1 MTAAAVRRAL
11 FIGFLAGA
19 AGWHLSLVGLVPAF
33 AERRLIGDVVTF
45 SSVLLVALVA
55 VATYLTARRYQG
67 AVRRV
72 LYGLVSALTTA
83 LLLVLLAV
91 VVTEFNL
98 RQIFLNATP
107 ELARTLTFGAGP
119 TVNGLLRV
127 LGIAVLTGLLTG
139 GIGALPAPWGRILV
153 FTTLT
158 TLLFGL
164 LRDVL
169 TPVLPSALTGFL
181 YGSSGLSYPGSVVLF
196 AVFLALFVLRWTVG
210 GRTTSST
217 VLSTI
222 PPGVRRPLATGL
234 LLALF
239 ASIPLW
245 AGLFLTNVID
255 FVGFYILM
263 GLGLNLVLGFAGLLD
278 LGYVAFFAV
287 GAYTMAVLTSPE
299 IAPAGYILDFWLAL
313 PLAVLIT
320 VFAGLLVGLPVL
332 RMRGDYLAI
341 ATLGFGEIVRL
352 LVLSDWLKPYLGGA
366 QGVTRIGRPHLG
378 SLRIDSPQEFY
389 FLILLSCLLAWFLS
403 VRLRDS
409 RLGRAWFAI
418 REDEHVAQAMGINRV
433 TAKLTAFAIGASFGG
448 LSGALFASLVG
459 SVVPASFSL
468 LVSINVVAL
477 LVLGGMGS
485 LPGVLVGALALVG
498 IPELLREFQEYRLL
512 LYGMV
517 LIAMMLFRPAG
528 LLPERIHRVELEEAV
543 EEAREITPAELATG
557 QD

>member
-1 MTAAAVRRAL
+1 MSLATLRRAL
-11 FIGFLAGA
+11 FIGLLGGIAV
-19 AGWHLSLVGLVPAF
+19 WHLSLVGLIPAF
-33 AERRLIGDVVTF
+33 AQRRLIGETLTF
-45 SSVLLVALVA
+45 SYALLVALFA
-55 VATYLTARRYQG
+55 LAAHATGRRYHG
-67 AVRRV
+67 ALQRV
-72 LYGLVSALTTA
+72 AWGALSALTA
-83 LLLVLLAV
+83 GLLVLALAF
-91 VVTEFNL
+91 VVTQVNL

-107 ELARTLTFGAGP
+107 DLARVLTFGAGVSP
-119 TVNGLLRV
+119 AGVLRTLLIAAV
-127 LGIAVLTGLLTG
+127 AGIVSGVV
-139 GIGALPAPWGRILV
+139 GAAPAPWGRVSVSAALA
-153 FTTLT
+153 
-158 TLLFGL
+158 TLLLGL

-169 TPVLPSALTGFL
+169 GPILPSGLVSFL
-181 YGSSGLSYPGSVVLF
+181 YGPAGLSVPGAVVIFVLF
-196 AVFLALFVLRWTVG
+196 FLLFALRWSLS
-210 GRTTSST
+210 GRAGAERLVAFVPS
-217 VLSTI
+217 
-222 PPGVRRPLATGL
+222 PARGPLARLVVIL
-234 LLALF
+234 LLA
-239 ASIPLW
+239 SVPLW
-245 AGLFLTNVID
+245 AGLFLSNVAD

-299 IAPAGYILDFWLAL
+299 IGQRFTLDFWVAL
-313 PLAVLIT
+313 PIAIMLT

-366 QGVTRIGRPHLG
+366 QGVTRIARPQIG

-389 FLILLSCLLAWFLS
+389 VLVLLSCLLAWFLS
-403 VRLRDS
+403 IRLRDS

-418 REDEHVAQAMGINRV
+418 REDEFVAQAMGINRV
-433 TAKLTAFAIGASFGG
+433 TAKLSAFAIGASFGG

-485 LPGVLVGALALVG
+485 LPGVVVGALALVG

-512 LYGMV
+512 VYGIV

-528 LLPERIHRVELEEAV
+528 LLPERIHRRELEEAV
-543 EEAREITPAELATG
+543 EEVREVAPAEIAPG
-557 QD
+557 RS

>member
-1 MTAAAVRRAL
+1 MSAAALRRAL
-11 FIGFLAGA
+11 FIGFLAGMA
-19 AGWHLSLVGLVPAF
+19 AWHLSLVGLVPAF

-139 GIGALPAPWGRILV
+139 GVGALPAPWGRILV

-169 TPVLPSALTGFL
+169 APVLPSALTSFL

-222 PPGVRRPLATGL
+222 SPGVRRPLATGL

-245 AGLFLTNVID
+245 AGLFLTNVVD

-313 PLAVLIT
+313 PIAVLIT

-366 QGVTRIGRPHLG
+366 QGITRIGRPHLG

-543 EEAREITPAELATG
+543 EESREVTPAELATG

>member
-139 GIGALPAPWGRILV
+139 GVGALPAPWGRILV

-287 GAYTMAVLTSPE
+287 GAYIMAVLTSPE

>member
-1 MTAAAVRRAL
+1 MTATALRRAL
-11 FIGFLAGA
+11 FVGFLAGI

-33 AERRLIGDVVTF
+33 AQRRLIGETITF
-45 SSVLLVALVA
+45 SYVLLLTLIAIAAA
-55 VATYLTARRYQG
+55 VASRWHAGLAPRLVTGTIA
-67 AVRRV
+67 
-72 LYGLVSALTTA
+72 GLVT
-83 LLLVLLAV
+83 VLAFFVLAV
-91 VVTEFNL
+91 VVTTFNL
-98 RQIFLNATP
+98 RQYFLNATP
-107 ELARTLTFGAGP
+107 DLARVLTLGGTGADAGSLLRL
-119 TVNGLLRV
+119 VALGLLAG
-127 LGIAVLTGLLTG
+127 LFAVLVQS
-139 GIGALPAPWGRILV
+139 LPYPWARVVVSTIV
-153 FTTLT
+153 V
-158 TLLFGL
+158 TLLLGL

-169 TPVLPSALTGFL
+169 APILPAAIARFL
-181 YGSSGLSYPGSVVLF
+181 YGSAGLSAAGAAVVAAVAFVAFAVRWSLGRRAIRARAPVVLPD
-196 AVFLALFVLRWTVG
+196 R
-210 GRTTSST
+210 
-217 VLSTI
+217 
-222 PPGVRRPLATGL
+222 VRRPLSTL
-234 LLALF
+234 LILVLLASVPF
-239 ASIPLW
+239 W
-245 AGLFLTNVID
+245 AGLFLSNVAD

-299 IAPAGYILDFWLAL
+299 IGQRFTLDFWVAL
-313 PLAVLIT
+313 PIAVALT
-320 VFAGLLVGLPVL
+320 VLAGLLVGLPVL

-366 QGVTRIGRPHLG
+366 QGVTRIGRPHIG
-378 SLRIDSPQEFY
+378 GFRIDSPQEFY
-389 FLILLSCLLAWFLS
+389 FLVLLSCLLAWFLS

-433 TAKLTAFAIGASFGG
+433 TAKLSAFAIGASFGG

-485 LPGVLVGALALVG
+485 LPGVVVGALALVG

-512 LYGMV
+512 VYGIV

-528 LLPERIHRVELEEAV
+528 LLPERIHRVELEQAV
-543 EEAREITPAELATG
+543 EEAHEVTPAEFATG
-557 QD
+557 RD

>member
-1 MTAAAVRRAL
+1 MTLAAWRRAL
-11 FIGFLAGA
+11 FIGVLAGI
-19 AGWHLSLVGLVPAF
+19 AGWHLSLAGLVPAF
-33 AERRLIGDVVTF
+33 AQRRLIGEAVTF
-45 SSVLLVALVA
+45 SSALLLALIIIA
-55 VATYLTARRYQG
+55 AYATARRYSG
-67 AVRRV
+67 ALSRFTFGV
-72 LYGLVSALTTA
+72 VSALVTGIVLFVLA
-83 LLLVLLAV
+83 L
-91 VVTEFNL
+91 VVTAFNL

-107 ELARTLTFGAGP
+107 ELAQTLTFGGGADPDGF
-119 TVNGLLRV
+119 LRV
-127 LGIAVLTGLLTG
+127 LVMAVIAAGVTSAV
-139 GIGALPAPWGRILV
+139 GALPPPWGRILV
-153 FTTLT
+153 FATLT
-158 TLLFGL
+158 TLLVGL

-169 TPVLPSALTGFL
+169 APVLPGVLTGFL
-181 YGSSGLSYPGSVVLF
+181 YGSAGLSYPGAVVVLIASVLVF
-196 AVFLALFVLRWTVG
+196 ALRATAN
-210 GRTTSST
+210 GRTAIRAATAA
-217 VLSTI
+217 V
-222 PPGVRRPLATGL
+222 PPPLHRPLVRMIAL
-234 LLALF
+234 LLLL
-239 ASIPLW
+239 SIPLW
-245 AGLFLTNVID
+245 AGLFLSNVAD

-313 PLAVLIT
+313 PIAVLVT
-320 VFAGLLVGLPVL
+320 VCAGLLVGLPVL

-366 QGVTRIGRPHLG
+366 QGITRIGRPHLG

-512 LYGMV
+512 VYGIV

-543 EEAREITPAELATG
+543 EESREVTPAELATG

>member
-1 MTAAAVRRAL
+1 MIVHTVRRAV
-11 FIGFLAGA
+11 FIGLVTGIA
-19 AGWHLSLVGLVPAF
+19 AWHLSLVGLIPAF
-33 AERRLIGDVVTF
+33 AQRRLVGDTVTF
-45 SSVLLVALVA
+45 SYALLV
-55 VATYLTARRYQG
+55 T
-67 AVRRV
+67 
-72 LYGLVSALTTA
+72 
-83 LLLVLLAV
+83 LLVLAAYATGRRYPGATQRIPWGMLSALSAGLMFFLLALV
-91 VVTEFNL
+91 LTHLNL
-98 RQIFLNATP
+98 RQILLNATP
-107 ELARTLTFGAGP
+107 ELARVLTFGSGA
-119 TVNGLLRV
+119 TIVGLVRV
-127 LGIAVLTGLLTG
+127 LLISLLSGLFT
-139 GIGALPAPWGRILV
+139 GALSALPYPWGRVIVSAALM
-153 FTTLT
+153 
-158 TLLFGL
+158 TLLLGL

-169 TPVLPSALTGFL
+169 GPLLPRGVTSFL
-181 YGSSGLSYPGSVVLF
+181 YGPAGLSLAGALV
-196 AVFLALFVLRWTVG
+196 VFL
-210 GRTTSST
+210 
-217 VLSTI
+217 
-222 PPGVRRPLATGL
+222 LAA
-234 LLALF
+234 ALF
-239 ASIPLW
+239 ALRWSRRANGVTARAAAAVPSTFRQPVTRAVLLLILASVPFW
-245 AGLFLTNVID
+245 AGLFLSNVAD

-299 IAPAGYILDFWLAL
+299 VGQRFTLDFWVAL
-313 PLAVLIT
+313 PIAVVAT

-366 QGVTRIGRPHLG
+366 QGVTRIARPNIA
-378 SLRIDSPQEFY
+378 SWRIDSPQEFY
-389 FLILLSCLLAWFLS
+389 FLILVSCLFAWFLS
-403 VRLRDS
+403 IRLRDS

-433 TAKLTAFAIGASFGG
+433 TAKLSAFAIGASFGG

-528 LLPERIHRVELEEAV
+528 LFPERIHRRELDEAV
-543 EEAREITPAELATG
+543 EEAREIAPAEIATG
-557 QD
+557 RG